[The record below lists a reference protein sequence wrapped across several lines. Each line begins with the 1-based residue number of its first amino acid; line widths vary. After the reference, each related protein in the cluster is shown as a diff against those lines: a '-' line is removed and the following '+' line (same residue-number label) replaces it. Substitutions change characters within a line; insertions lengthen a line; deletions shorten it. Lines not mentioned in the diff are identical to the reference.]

1 MILCLRVVRV
11 VVPADCE
18 FTLSVQTPPPL
29 RARGVSVQYGDVYG
43 VRDVDV
49 DLGTGEI
56 LGIIGPNGAGKTSL
70 IECIEGLRKRSAG
83 EISVL
88 GLDPA
93 GSRTKLAARIG
104 VQLQDTSY
112 PSRARVHELC
122 MLFSS
127 FYDSPTPFD
136 DLLRE
141 FGLSDQRRAYVDNL
155 SGGQRQKLSIVLA
168 LIGRPEVLFLDE
180 LTTGLDPAARRS
192 TWDLLRALNEAGTSI
207 VLSSHYMDEIEVL
220 CDRVMLLLDGTVRES
235 GTVTHFI
242 DQCSEYHHYTL
253 DEDVA
258 ESLDLDILV
267 ALEAI
272 VSGERQGRRIV
283 LRGSYPAGSEA
294 LAGALRAHGRDPSR
308 VRHRPPNMDDAF
320 IHLTGL
326 SPEEAGDAR

>member
-1 MILCLRVVRV
+1 MNVEASAPV
-11 VVPADCE
+11 
-18 FTLSVQTPPPL
+18 
-29 RARGVSVQYGDVYG
+29 RARGVSVQYGEVYG

-49 DLGTGEI
+49 DLALGEI

-93 GSRTKLAARIG
+93 RSRTKLAGRIG

-112 PSRARVHELC
+112 PSRARVRELC
-122 MLFSS
+122 ALFSS
-127 FYDSPTPFD
+127 FYDSPRPFD
-136 DLLRE
+136 ELLSE
-141 FGLSDQRRAYVDNL
+141 FGLGVQRDAYVDNL
-155 SGGQRQKLSIVLA
+155 SGGERQKLSVILA

-235 GTVTHFI
+235 GTVRHFL
-242 DQCSEYHHYTL
+242 DQCTEYHHYIL

-258 ESLDLDILV
+258 ESLDLD
-267 ALEAI
+267 ALLALAHI

-283 LRGSYPAGSEA
+283 LRGSHPAGIEA
-294 LAGALRAHGRDPSR
+294 LAAALRAHGSDPSR
-308 VRHRPPNMDDAF
+308 VRHRPPSMEDAF

-326 SPEEAGDAR
+326 SPEEAERAR

>member
-1 MILCLRVVRV
+1 M
-11 VVPADCE
+11 
-18 FTLSVQTPPPL
+18 SVQTPPPL
-29 RARGVSVQYGDVYG
+29 RARGVTVQYGDVYG

-49 DLGTGEI
+49 DLDFGEI

-88 GLDPA
+88 GLDPVR
-93 GSRTKLAARIG
+93 SRAKVASRIG

-112 PSRARVHELC
+112 PSRARVGELC
-122 MLFSS
+122 VLFSS
-127 FYDSPTPFD
+127 FYDSPRPFD
-136 DLLRE
+136 ELLTE
-141 FGLSDQRRAYVDNL
+141 FGLSDQRKTYVDRL

-168 LIGRPEVLFLDE
+168 LIGNPEVLFLDE

-242 DQCSEYHHYTL
+242 DQCSEYHHYIL

-258 ESLDLDILV
+258 ESLDLDTLT
-267 ALEAI
+267 ALDAI

-283 LRGSYPAGSEA
+283 LRGSYPAGNEA
-294 LAGALRAHGRDPSR
+294 LAAALRARGRDPSR
-308 VRHRPPNMDDAF
+308 VRHRPPSMEDAF
-320 IHLTGL
+320 IQLTGL

>member
-1 MILCLRVVRV
+1 M
-11 VVPADCE
+11 VPADCE
-18 FTLSVQTPPPL
+18 LTLSVQTPPPL

-93 GSRTKLAARIG
+93 RSRTKLAARIG

-192 TWDLLRALNEAGTSI
+192 TWDLLRALNEAATSI
-207 VLSSHYMDEIEVL
+207 LLSSHYMDEIEVL

-242 DQCSEYHHYTL
+242 DQCSEHHHYIL

-258 ESLDLDILV
+258 ESLDLDTLV
-267 ALEAI
+267 ALDAI

-294 LAGALRAHGRDPSR
+294 LAAALRAHGRDPSR
-308 VRHRPPNMDDAF
+308 VRHRPPNMEDAF

-326 SPEEAGDAR
+326 SPEEAADAR